1 MRLLASLAS
10 KIGMCLAFPGK
21 IISIKG
27 DGAVVDFDGIEKE
40 VNVSLTPKAKKSDY
54 VIVHAGFAIQKLS
67 KQSAMEVFK
76 IYAGDKKSN

>member
-1 MRLLASLAS
+1 
-10 KIGMCLAFPGK
+10 MCLAYPGK

-27 DGAVVDFDGIEKE
+27 DNASVDFDGIEKE
-40 VNVSLTPKAKKSDY
+40 INVSLVADAKKNDY

-76 IYAGDKKSN
+76 IYEKSDSKDK

>member
-1 MRLLASLAS
+1 
-10 KIGMCLAFPGK
+10 MCLAYPGK

-27 DGAVVDFDGIEKE
+27 DNAFVDFDGIEKE
-40 VNVSLTPKAKKSDY
+40 INVSLVADAKKGDY

-76 IYAGDKKSN
+76 LYESR